1 MSALVHE
8 EEGFNNKAEGGSIE
22 NPLLLKA
29 DLKSINKIKDC
40 L

>member
-29 DLKSINKIKDC
+29 DLEY
-40 L
+40 